1 MELLKEFDMLQFE
14 KGKELAEYK
23 VTENKDSILRRKWKP
38 MTDHSGRSSKQGLK
52 GVH

>member
-1 MELLKEFDMLQFE
+1 MELLKEFDMLRFE

-23 VTENKDSILRRKWKP
+23 VTENKDSILRRKP